1 MAQKNIEKLEELV
14 PVLIAEA
21 QKLLED
27 NDRLSGTV
35 LDLQQQL
42 LKINSSE
49 AELKDQVRKL
59 GPLGKAHRAMESD
72 HSEIRNRVQKLL
84 QELDNIELN

>member
-35 LDLQQQL
+35 LNLQQQL
-42 LKINSSE
+42 QKINSSE
-49 AELKDQVRKL
+49 AELMDQVKRL
-59 GPLGKAHRAMESD
+59 GPLEKAHRAMESD
-72 HSEIRNRVQKLL
+72 RSEIRNRVQKLL

>member
-1 MAQKNIEKLEELV
+1 MAQKNIEKLEKLV
-14 PVLIAEA
+14 PVLITEA

-35 LDLQQQL
+35 SDLQKQL
-42 LKINSSE
+42 QKLNSSE
-49 AELKDQVRKL
+49 AELKDQMKKL
-59 GPLGKAHRAMESD
+59 GPLEKAHRVMELD
-72 HSEIRNRVQKLL
+72 RSEIRNKVQNLL